1 MWQWVEAGRKG
12 PRWRSGS
19 PPAPVLGGERAEAR
33 RCRAPCPR
41 QAGPRK
47 QVAGGAPRPVRTPHP
62 CGLRRGAEA
71 GGSIG
76 GSPGALHRRG
86 PTFRVAWRP
95 QLDRIY
101 DDSLPSH
108 EGSCGLR
115 GEGAVGP

>member
-1 MWQWVEAGRKG
+1 VD
-12 PRWRSGS
+12 PR
-19 PPAPVLGGERAEAR
+19 
-33 RCRAPCPR
+33 PR
-41 QAGPRK
+41 QSREAKERRP
-47 QVAGGAPRPVRTPHP
+47 GGAELLAP
-62 CGLRRGAEA
+62 GRRDRANRLLAELPGPSAHRIHA
-71 GGSIG
+71 GCAVGQKQRGSIG